1 MRLTEFT
8 LLIEEVERLRRKRRA
23 DQQLRL
29 AAPEGVED
37 PLCRTDRRRG
47 IGVEP
52 VDRKRGEELSHLSL
66 QTLRPT
72 ADRAKARAAAGG
84 ASVERGGDQAAAV
97 ATQERAGAV
106 QDERS
111 LARGAG
117 LSGAAITTEDRR
129 CKAASVDDQQRLCAG
144 IPRDRFQVG
153 KERT

>member
-1 MRLTEFT
+1 MDMIDASAMLWRLH
-8 LLIEEVERLRRKRRA
+8 LRGVPVGDRWKALIGIDLDTK
-23 DQQLRL
+23 
-29 AAPEGVED
+29 PGVYHAV
-37 PLCRTDRRRG
+37 
-47 IGVEP
+47 VEP
-52 VDRKRGEELSHLSL
+52 
-66 QTLRPT
+66 
-72 ADRAKARAAAGG
+72 GG